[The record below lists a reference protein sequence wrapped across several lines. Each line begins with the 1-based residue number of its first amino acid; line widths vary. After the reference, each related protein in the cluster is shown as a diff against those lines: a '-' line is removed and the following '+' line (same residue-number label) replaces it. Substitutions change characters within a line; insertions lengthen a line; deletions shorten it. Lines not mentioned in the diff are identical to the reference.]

1 MIKKILNP
9 NTGRLV
15 NVNGKI
21 GQNLLSQYNSQK
33 GGNITWARSL
43 QMARKNLGITHFE
56 PIKKGSKLYNETKKI
71 YTNSNNR
78 VLYGGSGCVPRTPPP
93 PPQLPRLLVPT
104 TDTDIPITEKIQ
116 NAAEQLRKEGSKV
129 DRLRILRD
137 VIKEAEQANSV
148 VENSV
153 IQSRIK
159 SINEILEGASQKF
172 KDWRKNQYGIY
183 DDMMQEEVLDRNDM
197 ELAEKECG
205 DEEMKRALDEHHLL
219 EAYDRNPL
227 KPHEHQFENVFDQ
240 HIVDQHI
247 VETNFIPL
255 LEELNILFD
264 LDASGGQS
272 CGRQ

>member
-1 MIKKILNP
+1 MGKKILNP
-9 NTGRLV
+9 YTGRLV

-78 VLYGGSGCVPRTPPP
+78 VLYGGSGCMPPLPPP
-93 PPQLPRLLVPT
+93 PPRLLFRT
-104 TDTDIPITEKIQ
+104 TDKDIPITEKIQ
-116 NAAEQLRKEGSKV
+116 NAAIELRKLGSNK

-148 VENSV
+148 VRDSE
-153 IQSRIK
+153 IHSRINR
-159 SINEILEGASQKF
+159 INDILEGASQKF
-172 KDWRKNQYGIY
+172 KDWRINQYGIY
-183 DDMMQEEVLDRNDM
+183 DDKMQKDELERNDM
-197 ELAEKECG
+197 ELAAKEC
-205 DEEMKRALDEHHLL
+205 DYEEMKRDLDERYLR
-219 EAYDRNPL
+219 EPYDRNPL

-240 HIVDQHI
+240 RI

-255 LEELNILFD
+255 LEELNILFN
-264 LDASGGQS
+264 LDARGGQS
-272 CGRQ
+272 CARQ